1 MRSSREAVA
10 TAAIPRVL
18 MRLSG
23 MDSHRL
29 Q

>member
-1 MRSSREAVA
+1 MRPGPEAVA